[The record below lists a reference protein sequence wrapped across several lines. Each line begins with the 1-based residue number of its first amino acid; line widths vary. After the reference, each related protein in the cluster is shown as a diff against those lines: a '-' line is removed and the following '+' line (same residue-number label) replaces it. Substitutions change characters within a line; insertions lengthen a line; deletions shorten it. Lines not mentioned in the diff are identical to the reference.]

1 MESYLI
7 KSLKVWEIV
16 VINQNAFSPKQDW
29 KNIDF
34 VFKKN
39 RINSNKDLEIFFFF
53 YIETQLITLIALIA
67 VAAIECN
74 SLLQNAFIFSLH

>member
-53 YIETQLITLIALIA
+53 FIETQLITLIALIA

>member
-39 RINSNKDLEIFFFF
+39 RINSNKDLEIFFF
-53 YIETQLITLIALIA
+53 YIETRLITLIALIA
-67 VAAIECN
+67 AAAIECN